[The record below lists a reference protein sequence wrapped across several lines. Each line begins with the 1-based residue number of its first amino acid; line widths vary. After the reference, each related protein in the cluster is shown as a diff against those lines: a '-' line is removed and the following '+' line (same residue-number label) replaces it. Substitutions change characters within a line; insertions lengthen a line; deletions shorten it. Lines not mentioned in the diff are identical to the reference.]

1 MIAEAH
7 EIREKQSAHRAHV
20 INNVAIKNQ
29 NQADDSVMSPNKT
42 YIVMHEFTSFFRVFN
57 VIMTSFYLRI
67 SRTKKTVVVL

>member
-29 NQADDSVMSPNKT
+29 NQTEDSVFIFINIYYKCY
-42 YIVMHEFTSFFRVFN
+42 YIQKN
-57 VIMTSFYLRI
+57 ILI
-67 SRTKKTVVVL
+67 INDI

>member
-29 NQADDSVMSPNKT
+29 NQTEDSVFIFDILIFIIINAIIYKNI
-42 YIVMHEFTSFFRVFN
+42 Y
-57 VIMTSFYLRI
+57 
-67 SRTKKTVVVL
+67 

>member
-29 NQADDSVMSPNKT
+29 NQADDSVFIYIAISYECHYKVYTNVRNKRFMS
-42 YIVMHEFTSFFRVFN
+42 VV
-57 VIMTSFYLRI
+57 
-67 SRTKKTVVVL
+67 RTKKTVVEQ

>member
-29 NQADDSVMSPNKT
+29 NQTEDSVFIFINIYYKCYNATKT
-42 YIVMHEFTSFFRVFN
+42 YINKR
-57 VIMTSFYLRI
+57 YLMSIIRM
-67 SRTKKTVVVL
+67 KKIVVEQ